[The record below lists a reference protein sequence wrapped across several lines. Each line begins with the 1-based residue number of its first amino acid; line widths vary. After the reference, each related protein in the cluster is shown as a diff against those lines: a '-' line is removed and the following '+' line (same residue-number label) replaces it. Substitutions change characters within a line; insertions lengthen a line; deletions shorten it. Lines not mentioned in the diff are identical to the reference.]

1 VFSVRSRAV
10 GAVFDELVT
19 FFRPT
24 YSHVREERQRLEL
37 MREEEGD
44 AAPRL
49 VGGVRVDVTVP
60 QGYQAPPGRRRRAP
74 GSPQAPVV

>member
-10 GAVFDELVT
+10 GAVFDELVS

-24 YSHVREERQRLEL
+24 YSHVREERERLEL

-44 AAPRL
+44 AAPRR
-49 VGGVRVDVTVP
+49 VGGADVTVSVPADYRGPRGRNHPPRRTP
-60 QGYQAPPGRRRRAP
+60 QG
-74 GSPQAPVV
+74 PVV